1 VPYLVSANTRSSS
14 SRIGRTAAAAGRL
27 TRDLEILKKKENPIS
42 FQSSFEDGMEQNETS
57 VSLAMTSSANNT
69 DAAIKSLIPAE
80 IYMIS
85 ACKDE

>member
-1 VPYLVSANTRSSS
+1 
-14 SRIGRTAAAAGRL
+14 
-27 TRDLEILKKKENPIS
+27 LKKEENPIF

-57 VSLAMTSSANNT
+57 ESLAMTSSANNT